1 MLFTYT
7 TGQMTAKSYLALFL
21 FLTLTACS
29 EKNGDEQPVT
39 GTYFSVIEFAQDQW
53 YLYQGQPR
61 GIMKTVYFDGKVDST
76 YTNAF
81 EVDWASILKVFFE
94 TDIGDPK
101 YIDQYNF
108 SAFEEEITTSKGFYY
123 EARNEKLY
131 TRKVHIT
138 SDYFTDKVKSLY
150 IEAEKSDRMGTKS
163 LKLYYEPL
171 KSISIYE
178 LETSKTGQRKE
189 LRVVYDF
196 M

>member
-1 MLFTYT
+1 
-7 TGQMTAKSYLALFL
+7 MTAKSCLAVFL
-21 FLTLTACS
+21 LLLSTACS
-29 EKNGDEQPVT
+29 APEQEKEQAVE

-61 GIMKTVYFDGKVDST
+61 GIIKKVYFDGKVDST
-76 YTNAF
+76 NTNVF
-81 EVDWASILKVFFE
+81 EVDWASVLKVFFE

-101 YIDQYNF
+101 YIGQYNF

-131 TRKVHIT
+131 TRRVHIT

-171 KSISIYE
+171 KSISIHE